1 MITTTRD
8 LLPVESAG
16 AVGSTPVTRVTL
28 IYCPR
33 CGGNLLKD
41 DQDRELLACLNCAR
55 RYIAPES
62 LHSRP
67 PTPLEESR
75 KQRHA
80 YALSERRMA

>member
-1 MITTTRD
+1 MTATTRD
-8 LLPVESAG
+8 FLLAAG
-16 AVGSTPVTRVTL
+16 AARSAPVTRVTL

-33 CGGNLLKD
+33 CSGVLFTDN
-41 DQDRELLACLNCAR
+41 QDRELLACLHCAR

-67 PTPLEESR
+67 PTPLEASR